1 MPQNHWRVWGFAV
14 GGVVL
19 AGILLAWARSQHV
32 HTGSGEP
39 APTNGGKGPPT
50 RQEFEAAVVGLTGTE
65 VRQKLGDPEKVTGAG
80 VVLVPGDPSEGGW
93 RYPAATRNANAGTI
107 DRGAWLWMARGRV
120 SHVTYDP

>member
-19 AGILLAWARSQHV
+19 AGILLVWARGRHA

-65 VRQKLGDPEKVTGAG
+65 VRQKLGDPEKVTGPP
-80 VVLVPGDPSEGGW
+80 LVYTPGDLNEGGW
-93 RYPAATRNANAGTI
+93 RYPGVSRDVVTGKG
-107 DRGAWLWMARGRV
+107 DRAAWLWMVGGRV